1 VIVQYEQE
9 LQSSRS
15 QEKGLD
21 DKIRELEEIILQHE
35 QSAEELQKIDRIRQD
50 MVHEMERKYQLLEE
64 EHNNQ

>member
-1 VIVQYEQE
+1 MIVQYEQE